1 MKKRR
6 RKMVGR
12 IASEIMEIF
21 IIISW
26 IYLSVL
32 TVATGLTGLFGG
44 MEMTRGEAMLLLGYG
59 VYSLSEFASYVLDER
74 TLLSDIIDMVI
85 EYVRKEADKE

>member
-1 MKKRR
+1 
-6 RKMVGR
+6 MVGR

-59 VYSLSEFASYVLDER
+59 AYSLSEFASYVLDER